1 MSVVIL
7 GEGSELSG
15 GRYVLECRLGAGGM
29 ATVWRALDTR
39 LHRKVAIKLPSDAF
53 SGDEAFAA
61 RFEREA
67 QTAARLSHPNLVPV
81 YDYGVEGDRPFLVS
95 EYIDGASL
103 AELREE
109 GRPPATEELGR
120 AVLDALA
127 HIHAAGIVHRD
138 VKPANILVDSGGRIL
153 MTDFGIALSAEATSL
168 TATGKVIGTESYL
181 APEVMKGQRA
191 DARSDLYACGKVL
204 SEGLSPEDPDRVH
217 RLVANLTAAD
227 PAARPADAEEALAA
241 LVPVNHVVTG
251 TTPVAGEPTQAFTPP
266 DPPTESAPVVPP
278 PGAPP
283 RPRPP
288 ERVLESTRS
297 REFPPPPQA
306 NRSAGGRRLWPLA
319 VGLLLAALAAV
330 ALVVALS
337 GGDDDGSGTGER
349 AANAAKSKDGSRGS
363 GAAAEEEEPAD
374 TVTETTT
381 EEAKPE
387 EAAPTSGTVDP
398 AQGAALTNEA
408 YALLQAGDAEGALPL
423 AEEAVSLFS
432 SDTTDV
438 NYGYALFNY
447 AQALRLTGDPEA
459 AIPLLEQR
467 LAQFPEEQ
475 VAEVEA
481 ELELARQEAEGG

>member
-1 MSVVIL
+1 MSIVIL

-39 LHRKVAIKLPSDAF
+39 LHRQVAIKLPSDVF

-103 AELREE
+103 AELRDE
-109 GRPPATEELGR
+109 GQPPATEELGR
-120 AVLDALA
+120 AILDALA
-127 HIHAAGIVHRD
+127 HIHAVGIVHRD

-153 MTDFGIALSAEATSL
+153 LTDFGIALSAEATSL
-168 TATGKVIGTESYL
+168 TAPGKVIGTESYL
-181 APEVMKGQRA
+181 APEVLKGQRA

-204 SEGLSPEDPDRVH
+204 SEQLSPEDPDRVH
-217 RLVANLTAAD
+217 RLVANLTATD
-227 PAARPADAEEALAA
+227 PAGRPTDAEEALAA
-241 LVPVNHVVTG
+241 LVQVNHVVTG
-251 TTPVAGEPTQAFTPP
+251 TTPVQGEPTEAFTPP
-266 DPPTESAPVVPP
+266 DPPTEPAPVAPP
-278 PGAPP
+278 PAAPP

-297 REFPPPPQA
+297 REFPPPPRA
-306 NRSAGGRRLWPLA
+306 TGSDGGRRLWPVA

-337 GGDDDGSGTGER
+337 GGDGDGSANAER
-349 AANAAKSKDGSRGS
+349 TANAAKSKDGSGGS
-363 GAAAEEEEPAD
+363 GAAAEAEEPVD
-374 TVTETTT
+374 TTVTTTTT
-381 EEAKPE
+381 EEAEPE
-387 EAAPTSGTVDP
+387 VPESGTVDP
-398 AQGAALTNEA
+398 AQGTALTNEA

-423 AEEAVSLFS
+423 AEEAVSLFDP
-432 SDTTDV
+432 DTTDV

-475 VAEVEA
+475 VPEVEA